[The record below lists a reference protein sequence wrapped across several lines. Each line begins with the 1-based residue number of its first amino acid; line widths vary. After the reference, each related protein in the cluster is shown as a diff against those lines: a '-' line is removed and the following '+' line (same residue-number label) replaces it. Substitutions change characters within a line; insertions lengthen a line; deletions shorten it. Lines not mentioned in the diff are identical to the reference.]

1 MGSLDAYAYYEMA
14 ITNDE
19 RRTAY
24 FADRLSEAGC
34 AMYPDVSTDM
44 RLYKV
49 PRTDENNALERRF
62 PGTCHARLVE
72 MVQQSAQ
79 FTYTEAGDEEYGKLV
94 SLIQK
99 QIEIDSRD
107 GSWKALGYQEDPS
120 LYVVE
125 NTSVTAD
132 VLINNMH
139 ASVKSGADKIR
150 IYRRGND
157 VLPLCSLSIEGE
169 AAVMADSNPSSHT
182 LKLQKNFRIQGL
194 STPK

>member
-1 MGSLDAYAYYEMA
+1 MFLF
-14 ITNDE
+14 
-19 RRTAY
+19 R
-24 FADRLSEAGC
+24 
-34 AMYPDVSTDM
+34 DVSTDM

-157 VLPLCSLSIEGE
+157 VISTSSVVFRDVPPNYHVKENVVHMGIVFQVLPLCSLSIEGE
-169 AAVMADSNPSSHT
+169 AAVMADSNPSSHI